1 MYCTWQLLHDI
12 AYVLYLATEAYF
24 LFQHRFM
31 CVATAGIYREED
43 KVNQDKTHAEK
54 PPVCSS
60 SFADLSISCEHS
72 SVILLTVS
80 AQLTVTKPFVCD
92 TISA

>member
-1 MYCTWQLLHDI
+1 MLHNI
-12 AYVLYLATEAYF
+12 AHVLYLATEAYF

-31 CVATAGIYREED
+31 CVATSGIYREED
-43 KVNQDKTHAEK
+43 KANQDRTHAEK
-54 PPVCSS
+54 PPVCSC
-60 SFADLSISCEHS
+60 SFADLSIFCEHS

-80 AQLTVTKPFVCD
+80 AELTVTNPFVCD